1 MRSGDACRFLRPE
14 VCSTFSAEGK
24 QGGSAV
30 SLRIDP
36 ITEWGEGPGSDCS
49 VGLPP
54 EASISGVEAG
64 SAARSSLEIDM
75 RLDPSVLLLE
85 ININEGST

>member
-1 MRSGDACRFLRPE
+1 MCSGDACGLLRPE

-24 QGGSAV
+24 QGGSVA

-36 ITEWGEGPGSDCS
+36 ITEWGEGPGSDCW

-54 EASISGVEAG
+54 EASISGVEAS
-64 SAARSSLEIDM
+64 SAARRSLRVDM

-85 ININEGST
+85 ININQGST